1 MIEYFQ
7 SPVFQPF
14 TLVHDGHDP
23 ERVGVLLVHG
33 FTGTPAD
40 MRPLALSLHALG
52 ADCHVM
58 MHRGMAN
65 DIENLPTMTAAIWRK
80 SVLDAWET
88 MRGQYSRTILVGY
101 SMGGAAAIQMAAEVA
116 PDLLVL
122 LAPFVKINDRRAML
136 LPFAKR
142 VIPDIQFFSNVDFDR
157 QTVRDWFQIAVPG
170 LDIDDPEVRRKVKDE
185 SGIPPPVINEL
196 RKFGAAAWKEAGGVT
211 CPVVILQGHDDRVVH
226 PRDTRRLSDRFP
238 QLQAYHEFRAD
249 HLVTLDTVWW
259 WPRVEELVREEVRAL
274 LPS

>member
-14 TLVHDGHDP
+14 ALLNEGKDP
-23 ERVGVLLVHG
+23 ERVGILLVHG

-40 MRPLALSLHALG
+40 MRPLASSLHALG

-58 MHRGMAN
+58 MHLGMAN
-65 DIENLPTMTAAIWRK
+65 DIENLPTTTAAMWRE
-80 SVLDAWET
+80 SALAEWE
-88 MRGQYSRTILVGY
+88 RVRDRYSRTILVGY
-101 SMGGAAAIQMAAEVA
+101 SMGGAAAIQMAAASA

-196 RKFGAAAWKEAGGVT
+196 RKFGATAWSRAGDVH
-211 CPVVILQGHDDRVVH
+211 CPVVILQGHEDRVVH

-238 QLQAYHEFRAD
+238 NLQAYHEFRAD
-249 HLVTLDTVWW
+249 HLVTLDSVTW